1 MTPVL
6 INNQEIG
13 LVFKSGNVVHVDYWA
28 IEELDFDV
36 NGSAWVFDKSYKQM
50 LTSPKL
56 SRLHLKLNV
65 RKEKMFWTSSRL
77 RNTDST
83 LEDGRECIKQI
94 VERRDLSFIT
104 LNGVDYLIPQKEKFV
119 KINDFERTM
128 NELEQV
134 VFKHD
139 IRNKQDYVT
148 IDVEI
153 PNEN

>member
-6 INNQEIG
+6 IHNQEIG
-13 LVFKSGNVVHVDYWA
+13 LVFKSGNVVHVDCWA
-28 IEELDFDV
+28 IEEFDFDT
-36 NGSAWVFDKSYKQM
+36 NGSVWIFDKSYKQM

-56 SRLHLKLNV
+56 SRLHLKLNAS
-65 RKEKMFWTSSRL
+65 KEKMFWTSSRL

-104 LNGVDYLIPQKEKFV
+104 LNGVDYLIPLREKTI
-119 KINDFERTM
+119 KTKGFERTV
-128 NELEQV
+128 NELEKA

-139 IRNKQDYVT
+139 RHIKLDYVT

>member
-1 MTPVL
+1 MNPVL
-6 INNQEIG
+6 IHDQQIG

-28 IEELDFDV
+28 IEELDFDT
-36 NGSAWVFDKSYKQM
+36 NGSVWVFDKSHKQM

-56 SRLHLKLNV
+56 TRLHLKMNV
-65 RKEKMFWTSSRL
+65 TKEKMFWTSSRL
-77 RNTDST
+77 RDTDST

-94 VERRDLSFIT
+94 NERRDLSFIT
-104 LNGVDYLIPQKEKFV
+104 LNGIDYLIPLKEKTI
-119 KINDFERTM
+119 KKKGFERTV
-128 NELEQV
+128 NVLEQV

>member
-28 IEELDFDV
+28 IEEFDFDV

-65 RKEKMFWTSSRL
+65 TKEKMFWTSSRL

-94 VERRDLSFIT
+94 VERIDLSFIT

>member
-1 MTPVL
+1 
-6 INNQEIG
+6 
-13 LVFKSGNVVHVDYWA
+13 
-28 IEELDFDV
+28 
-36 NGSAWVFDKSYKQM
+36 
-50 LTSPKL
+50 
-56 SRLHLKLNV
+56 
-65 RKEKMFWTSSRL
+65 MFWTSSRL